1 MTKLIQKWEHV
12 GVTTCARLRKPGGFS
27 PVRSVPAEVP
37 VCRRTGVIESSLE
50 GVMSFFSQKPNLVES
65 GQEKGPWK
73 K

>member
-1 MTKLIQKWEHV
+1 M
-12 GVTTCARLRKPGGFS
+12 
-27 PVRSVPAEVP
+27 RSVPAEVP